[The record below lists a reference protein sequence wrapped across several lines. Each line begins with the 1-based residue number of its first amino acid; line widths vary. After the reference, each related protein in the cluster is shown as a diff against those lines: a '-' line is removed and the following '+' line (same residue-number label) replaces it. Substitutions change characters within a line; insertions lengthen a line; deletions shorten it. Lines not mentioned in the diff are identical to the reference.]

1 MNINVS
7 LDEPL
12 TSNNCVKLVI
22 ELLKYILY
30 QKQQIPFTYDSLSQ
44 LQMKSTDRNLSSI
57 KTLLNTLKS
66 TSEQLNSQFHLKNCK
81 IKEIAILIGATI
93 ISPKLH
99 VRIIFPS
106 DILNSQEHFE
116 CKHASRKPLLNLM
129 RLVKKSL
136 YNILLSFIEYL
147 FYNITKF
154 LTLQINARMFRIS
167 RCTDFTIESYK
178 YLCVNTKK

>member
-1 MNINVS
+1 MNINVT
-7 LDEPL
+7 LDELL

-66 TSEQLNSQFHLKNCK
+66 TSEQLNLQFHLKNCK

-116 CKHASRKPLLNLM
+116 CKHASKKPLLNLM
-129 RLVKKSL
+129 RLVKKSYITFYYL
-136 YNILLSFIEYL
+136 LLKYYNI
-147 FYNITKF
+147 KF

-178 YLCVNTKK
+178 YLSVNTKK

>member
-1 MNINVS
+1 MNINVT

-116 CKHASRKPLLNLM
+116 CKHACKKPLLNLM
-129 RLVKKSL
+129 RLVKKSYITFYYL
-136 YNILLSFIEYL
+136 LLKYYNI
-147 FYNITKF
+147 KF

>member
-1 MNINVS
+1 MNINVT

-116 CKHASRKPLLNLM
+116 CKHASKKPLLNLM
-129 RLVKKSL
+129 RLVKKSYITFYYL
-136 YNILLSFIEYL
+136 LLKYYNI
-147 FYNITKF
+147 KF